1 MISTTAIAKESN
13 ATFVNV
19 QLSTIMNKWFG
30 ESNKLI
36 SATFQLARK
45 LAPSVVF
52 IDEIDAFLSQRDS
65 TEGSAVSSM
74 KSEFL
79 TLWDGLLSERKGGAL
94 LLPAP
99 PVIVLGA
106 TNRPY
111 DVDPAILR
119 RLPRSFEIP
128 LPPAESRLQL
138 LRLFLERQSMTESA
152 LSFLPELSRRTEGY
166 SGSDL
171 KEVCRAAAWE
181 PVREMTTGASRRAAG
196 CVVDVASPD
205 GGEGDGGS
213 PAAPASSPVLR
224 RKTSSGFPPRGTKAR
239 PVNEGDFLLALRK
252 VKRTGESARQF
263 QAKEL
268 LREREDRA
276 STAADMSWA
285 RNGNVGANGG
295 GGGGTGHLA
304 SVDMRQLIAMVAA
317 AVSSMTVVERTDGGA
332 NCNSQEEADDD
343 SPPEMFFDS
352 DT

>member
-1 MISTTAIAKESN
+1 LISTTAIAKESN

-152 LSFLPELSRRTEGY
+152 RSFLPELSRRTKGY

-196 CVVDVASPD
+196 CVVGVASP

-213 PAAPASSPVLR
+213 PAPASSPVLR

-268 LREREDRA
+268 LRGREDRA
-276 STAADMSWA
+276 STAAGMSRA
-285 RNGNVGANGG
+285 RNGNVGANGREA
-295 GGGGTGHLA
+295 GGTGHLA
-304 SVDMRQLIAMVAA
+304 SVDMQQLIAMVAA
-317 AVSSMTVVERTDGGA
+317 AASSMTVVERTDGGA

>member
-276 STAADMSWA
+276 STAADMSGA

-295 GGGGTGHLA
+295 GGEGTGHLA
-304 SVDMRQLIAMVAA
+304 SVDMQQLIAMVAA
-317 AVSSMTVVERTDGGA
+317 AASSMTVVERTDGGA

>member
-1 MISTTAIAKESN
+1 MRPKFISTAIAKESN

-152 LSFLPELSRRTEGY
+152 RSFLPELSRRTKGY

-196 CVVDVASPD
+196 CVVDVASRPPSVAPTFTGRNLHTTRMLSD
-205 GGEGDGGS
+205 LGAVAGKGGG
-213 PAAPASSPVLR
+213 AAEVL
-224 RKTSSGFPPRGTKAR
+224 
-239 PVNEGDFLLALRK
+239 FLLM
-252 VKRTGESARQF
+252 ESRPDSDA
-263 QAKEL
+263 
-268 LREREDRA
+268 ER
-276 STAADMSWA
+276 
-285 RNGNVGANGG
+285 RNGD
-295 GGGGTGHLA
+295 TGLA
-304 SVDMRQLIAMVAA
+304 A
-317 AVSSMTVVERTDGGA
+317 GGA
-332 NCNSQEEADDD
+332 
-343 SPPEMFFDS
+343 
-352 DT
+352 